1 MEIFFKGSILES
13 GLEDL
18 AEMLTEKF
26 EKEVLKE
33 DGESNYEYC

>member
-1 MEIFFKGSILES
+1 MEIFFEGSVIES

-18 AEMLTEKF
+18 AEMLIKKY

-33 DGESNYEYC
+33 EVQEKSYE

>member
-1 MEIFFKGSILES
+1 MEIFFEGSIIES

-18 AEMLTEKF
+18 AEMLIEKY

-33 DGESNYEYC
+33 EGHEISYE

>member
-1 MEIFFKGSILES
+1 MEIFLEGNIIES

-18 AEMLTEKF
+18 AKMLIEKY

-33 DGESNYEYC
+33 NGESSYE

>member
-1 MEIFFKGSILES
+1 MEIFLEGNIIES

-18 AEMLTEKF
+18 AEMLIEKY

-33 DGESNYEYC
+33 NG